1 MIIDQMDT
9 TTRAIDDALTA
20 LRRRLGGPAT
30 GKVLTLVIVTDEAGQ
45 YDALRAA
52 AEASRENPCRI
63 LAVIRRDPAEEPRL
77 DAELRLGDGAP
88 GETVLMRLY
97 GELVRHAEA
106 AVLPLILPDTPVV
119 TWWPGPPPP
128 HPAAASLGTLA
139 QRRITDAA
147 AAPDPPAALARLA
160 EAYRPGD
167 TDLSW
172 TRITPWRSLLAAT
185 LDQGHGAVTAVEI
198 EAAPG
203 NPSGVLLGA
212 WLASRLGVPP
222 RLSYGRGPGITGVRL
237 TTPAGPITVT
247 RPDGRV
253 ASLSTPG
260 YPGRLVALPRRPP
273 ADLLAEE
280 LRRLEPDEIYH
291 EAVCGRPRI
300 VAMPPTAG
308 RNLCG

>member
-9 TTRAIDDALTA
+9 TTNAVEDTLTA
-20 LRRRLGGPAT
+20 LRRRLGGPAS

-63 LAVIRRDPAEEPRL
+63 LAVIPRDPAEEPRL

-88 GETVLMRLY
+88 GETVLLRLH
-97 GELVRHAEA
+97 GDLVRHADS
-106 AVLPLILPDTPVV
+106 AVLPLLLPDTPVV

-128 HPAAASLGTLA
+128 RPAAVPLGALA

-147 AAPDPPAALARLA
+147 EAPDPPEALARLG

-172 TRITPWRSLLAAT
+172 TRITPWRSLLAAA
-185 LDQGHGAVTAVEI
+185 LDQRHGDVTAVEI
-198 EAAPG
+198 EAPPG
-203 NPSGVLLGA
+203 NPSAVLLGA
-212 WLASRLGVPP
+212 WLAERLGV
-222 RLSYGRGPGITGVRL
+222 RSGLAYGPGPGITGVWLGTR
-237 TTPAGPITVT
+237 TGPITVT
-247 RPDGRV
+247 RFDGRV

-260 YPGRLVALPRRPP
+260 YPGRQVAMPRRPP

-280 LRRLEPDEIYH
+280 LRRLEPDEVYH
-291 EAVCGRPRI
+291 EAVRGWPRT
-300 VAMPPTAG
+300 VALPGPAG
-308 RNLCG
+308 